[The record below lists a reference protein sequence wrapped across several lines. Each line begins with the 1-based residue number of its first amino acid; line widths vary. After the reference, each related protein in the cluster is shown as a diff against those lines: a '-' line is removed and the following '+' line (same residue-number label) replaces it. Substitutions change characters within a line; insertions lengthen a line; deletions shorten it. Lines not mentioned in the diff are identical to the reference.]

1 MKKMYLLGS
10 TCCPLTGGGYGCCP
24 LGKLIELLI
33 DFSIEAAVCC
43 SKSNFVFEE
52 EKNKMI

>member
-1 MKKMYLLGS
+1 MYLLGS